1 MARRAARATLRGPVV
16 WVAWIAVVGWLAL
29 GVGALVTLD
38 APLGT
43 WLGLLW
49 LVLAFV
55 TGAIAVSLGVGVG
68 PDGVRLPG
76 REPLAWDDIESVSI
90 RTGVVWQ
97 PVVNVRQGR
106 GLVGV
111 PLEGL
116 GWFGT
121 GTARRLAERISG
133 AGDLGPVTQ
142 VVARQAPA
150 RRGRAAT

>member
-1 MARRAARATLRGPVV
+1 MARRWTTATLRGPVV

-29 GVGALVTLD
+29 GVGALVTLE

-55 TGAIAVSLGVGVG
+55 TGAVAVSLGVGVG

-76 REPLAWDDIESVSI
+76 REPLAWADIESVSV
-90 RTGVVWQ
+90 RTGVLSQ
-97 PVVNVRQGR
+97 PVLNVRQGR
-106 GLVGV
+106 GLDGV

-116 GWFGT
+116 AWFGSR
-121 GTARRLAERISG
+121 TARRFAETISD
-133 AGDLGPVTQ
+133 AGDLGPVAQ
-142 VVARQAPA
+142 VARQAPA
-150 RRGRAAT
+150 RRGRAAA